1 MRVAALD
8 LVLAGVL
15 AVAAGPE
22 LSVGE
27 QDTALLVA
35 AENLLDEDRL
45 LCFDRVQILVCFIK
59 ANVLGQVNFLW
70 HAEKLC
76 FCCGTLSMLVVTPD
90 KERALLNTTLSN
102 FFNLLF
108 KLTALILI
116 IDTQR
121 ISHPIII
128 SACNLLTV
136 NLAIKNEILTGCE
149 SNL

>member
-27 QDTALLVA
+27 KDTALLVA

-59 ANVLGQVNFLW
+59 ANVLW
-70 HAEKLC
+70 
-76 FCCGTLSMLVVTPD
+76 
-90 KERALLNTTLSN
+90 
-102 FFNLLF
+102 
-108 KLTALILI
+108 
-116 IDTQR
+116 
-121 ISHPIII
+121 
-128 SACNLLTV
+128 
-136 NLAIKNEILTGCE
+136 
-149 SNL
+149 